1 MPDDDAPKKS
11 GSHLPAVLTAAIAV
25 LFLTTVPFAVLRAS
39 ERRAEPLSADPDTQE
54 RTEGEKI
61 YQRNCVA
68 CHETRGQ
75 GRPGKYPSLL
85 GASWLLG
92 DKETAIRIVL
102 LGVVGP
108 MEADGRTYNNNMPN
122 FGVNLSDLDVARVL
136 TFTRGHWG
144 NQAGPV
150 SEAEV
155 AKVRA
160 SLGGRTQ
167 PWGGGGELAEARKS
181 AVLP

>member
-1 MPDDDAPKKS
+1 M
-11 GSHLPAVLTAAIAV
+11 PAVLTALIAV
-25 LFLTTVPFAVLRAS
+25 LFLTAVPFAVLRAN
-39 ERRAEPLSADPDTQE
+39 ERRVEPVVEDLDTHE
-54 RTEGEKI
+54 RTEGEKV
-61 YQRNCVA
+61 YQRNCVS

-75 GRPGKYPSLL
+75 GRPGKYPSLI

-108 MEADGRTYNNNMPN
+108 MEAEGRTYNNNMPN

-160 SLGGRTQ
+160 SLGARTQ
-167 PWGGGGELAEARKS
+167 PWGGGGELSEARKS